1 MELGR
6 RGEAAPPLRVIPL
19 GGVGEIGKNMMAIE
33 SGDDILVID
42 AGLMFPDEEML
53 GIDLVIPD
61 MSYLRQRAKK
71 VRGVVLTHAHEDHIG
86 GLPFFLRDM
95 GSVPIYGTKLTLGL
109 VRTKLREH
117 KLADKTTFRE
127 IAPGTPF
134 RVGAFQCDSYDVCH
148 SIPDA
153 VGITVETPHGTI
165 VHSGDWKFDHTPV
178 DGRQTDF
185 ARLSAIAAKGV
196 LLLLSDSTRAEVPGY
211 TPSERHV
218 GELLDGI
225 MPRAPGRVIITTF
238 ASNISRVKQIVEIA
252 HAWGRKTAIIGR
264 SMENYSRTARELGHF
279 DLPDGALMHPGD
291 IGKLPDH
298 ELCIITTGSQGE
310 PTSALSRMALGDHR
324 HVAVKDGDTVVM
336 SATPI
341 PGNEELV
348 SRTVDNLFKLGAEV
362 IYEPGRRPHVSGHA
376 SQEELKLL
384 LGILRPKHFVPIH
397 GEYRM
402 LVRHARMAM
411 DLGVAPENTFVMTN
425 GDVLEFGGKGA
436 AVKERVQVGQVY
448 VDGLGVGDV
457 SQAVMRDRWSIGS
470 DGFFLVVVTID
481 RQTGQVIAGP
491 DIVTKGFVPEHDAS
505 GLIDEAKARIL
516 SALGETQTGDHLVEA
531 ATLRDEIHGSLSAF
545 LYERTKRRPMVLP
558 VVMQV

>member
-1 MELGR
+1 LVSDAVR
-6 RGEAAPPLRVIPL
+6 IIPL

-33 SGDDILVID
+33 HGDDIVVID

-61 MSYLRQRAKK
+61 YAYLRERKEK
-71 VRGVVLTHAHEDHIG
+71 VRAIVLTHAHEDHIG
-86 GLPFFLRDM
+86 ALPYVLRDLD
-95 GSVPIYGTKLTLGL
+95 VPIYGTKLTVGL

-117 KLADKTTFRE
+117 KLADRTTFRE
-127 IAPGTPF
+127 ITPGTPF
-134 RVGAFQCDSYDVCH
+134 RVGGMELDTYAVCH

-153 VGITVETPHGTI
+153 VGVTIETPHGTI

-178 DGRQTDF
+178 DGRVTDF
-185 ARLSAIAAKGV
+185 GRLSAIAAKGV
-196 LLLLSDSTRAEVPGY
+196 LLLMSDSTRAENPGY

-218 GELLDGI
+218 GELFDAI
-225 MPRAPGRVIITTF
+225 MSRAPGRVITTTF
-238 ASNISRVKQIVEIA
+238 ASNISRIKQIVDIA
-252 HAWGRKTAIIGR
+252 SAWGRKTAIVGR
-264 SMENYSRTARELGHF
+264 SMENYTRTALELGY
-279 DLPDGALMHPGD
+279 LEYPDGAIVHAGD
-291 IGKLPDH
+291 IGKLADH
-298 ELCIITTGSQGE
+298 EICIITTGSQGE

-348 SRTVDNLFKLGAEV
+348 TRTVDNLYKLGADV
-362 IYEPGRRPHVSGHA
+362 IYDPGARPHVSGHA

-384 LGILRPKHFVPIH
+384 LNILRPVHFVPIH

-402 LVRHARMAM
+402 LVRHARIAI
-411 DLGVAPENTFVMTN
+411 DLGVEPGNAFVMTN
-425 GDVLEFGGKGA
+425 GDVLEIDGQGA
-436 AVKERVQVGQVY
+436 RLGERVHVGQVY

-457 SQAVMRDRWSIGS
+457 SQSVMRDRWSIGS
-470 DGFFLVVVTID
+470 DGFFLVVLTIEK
-481 RQTGQVIAGP
+481 RTGRVVAGP
-491 DIVTKGFVPEHDAS
+491 DIVTKGFVPEHDAAD
-505 GLIDEAKARIL
+505 LIEEAKQRITAGL
-516 SALGETQTGDHLVEA
+516 AEAQTGEHLAEVSA
-531 ATLRDEIHGSLSAF
+531 LRDEIHASLSAF

>member
-1 MELGR
+1 MSD
-6 RGEAAPPLRVIPL
+6 ALRVIPL
-19 GGVGEIGKNMMAIE
+19 GGVGEIGKNMMALE
-33 SGDDILVID
+33 QGDDILVVD

-61 MSYLRQRAKK
+61 IAYLRSKRDR
-71 VRGVVLTHAHEDHIG
+71 VRGILLTHAHEDHMG
-86 GLPFFLRDM
+86 ALPYVLREM
-95 GSVPIYGTKLTLGL
+95 PEVPVYGTKLTLGL
-109 VRTKLREH
+109 MRTKLKEH
-117 KLADKTTFRE
+117 RLHDKVDARE

-134 RVGAFQCDSYDVCH
+134 DIGAFRCDSYAVCH

-153 VGITVETPHGTI
+153 VGLTIETRYGTV

-185 ARLSAIAAKGV
+185 AKLSQIAAKGV
-196 LLLLSDSTRAEVPGY
+196 LLLMSDSTRAEVAGY

-218 GELLDGI
+218 GELFDGI
-225 MPRAPGRVIITTF
+225 MARAQGRVITTTF
-238 ASNISRVKQIVEIA
+238 ASNISRIKQIVDIA
-252 HAWGRKTAIIGR
+252 AAWGRRAAIGGR
-264 SMENYSRTARELGHF
+264 SMDNYTRTARDLGYLQF
-279 DLPDGALMHPGD
+279 PEGSLIQPKEID
-291 IGKLPDH
+291 KLQDS

-324 HVAVKDGDTVVM
+324 HVAVKQGDTVVM

-362 IYEPGRRPHVSGHA
+362 IYEPGSRPHVSGHA

-384 LGILRPKHFVPIH
+384 LNILRPKYFVPIH

-402 LVRHARMAM
+402 LVRHARLSI
-411 DLGVAPENTFVMTN
+411 DLGVEPQNAFIITN
-425 GDVLEFGGKGA
+425 GDVLTIDGRGA
-436 AVKERVQVGQVY
+436 SIGEHVPSGVVY

-457 SQAVMRDRWSIGS
+457 SQSVMRDRWSIGS
-470 DGFFLVVVTID
+470 DGIFLVVLTID
-481 RQTGQVIAGP
+481 RQNGEVIAGP
-491 DIVTKGFVPEHDAS
+491 DIVTKGFVPEEDATDLVERTRQRVLD
-505 GLIDEAKARIL
+505 GLAE
-516 SALGETQTGDHLVEA
+516 SQTGSHLAEV
-531 ATLRDEIHGSLSAF
+531 ATLRESIHEVVSQY

-558 VVMQV
+558 VIMQV

>member
-1 MELGR
+1 VTD
-6 RGEAAPPLRVIPL
+6 ALRIIPL
-19 GGVGEIGKNMMAIE
+19 GGVGEIGKNMMALE
-33 SGDDILVID
+33 QGDDIIVID

-61 MSYLRQRAKK
+61 ISYLKSKKDK
-71 VRGVVLTHAHEDHIG
+71 VRGIVLTHAHEDHMG
-86 GLPFFLRDM
+86 ALPYVLRDFLH
-95 GSVPIYGTKLTLGL
+95 VPVYGTKLTLGL
-109 VRTKLREH
+109 MRTKLREH
-117 KLADKTTFRE
+117 RLDQKVDARE
-127 IAPGTPF
+127 ITPGTPF
-134 RVGAFQCDSYDVCH
+134 QVGPFACDSYAVCH

-153 VGITVETPHGTI
+153 VGLTIETAFGTV

-196 LLLLSDSTRAEVPGY
+196 LLLMSDSTRAEVAGY

-218 GELLDGI
+218 GELFDTI
-225 MPRAPGRVIITTF
+225 MARAQGRVITTTF
-238 ASNISRVKQIVEIA
+238 ASNISRIKQIIEIA
-252 HAWGRKTAIIGR
+252 AVWGRRTAIVGR
-264 SMENYSRTARELGHF
+264 SMDNYTRTARELGF
-279 DLPDGALMHPGD
+279 FNLPEGALIHPKEID
-291 IGKLPDH
+291 KIPDA

-324 HVAVKDGDTVVM
+324 HVAVKEGDTVVM

-362 IYEPGRRPHVSGHA
+362 IYDPGVRPHVSGHA

-384 LGILRPKHFVPIH
+384 LNILRPKYFIPIH

-402 LVRHARMAM
+402 LVRHARIAI
-411 DLGVAPENTFVMTN
+411 DLGVAPDNAFVITN
-425 GDVLEFGGKGA
+425 GDVLEISGRGA
-436 AVKERVQVGQVY
+436 KLGPKVASGVVY

-457 SQAVMRDRWSIGS
+457 SQSVMRDRWSIGS
-470 DGFFLVVVTID
+470 DGIFLVVVTID
-481 RQTGQVIAGP
+481 RQTGQVVAGP
-491 DIVTKGFVPEHDAS
+491 DIVTKGFVPEEDAND
-505 GLIDEAKARIL
+505 IVERTRQRIL
-516 SALGETQTGDHLVEA
+516 DGLADTQKGEHLAEV
-531 ATLRDEIHGSLSAF
+531 ATIRDTIHDTVTAY

-558 VVMQV
+558 VIMQV